1 MNKLL
6 TMTCCCLLTAGCTLR
21 EDYSRPEIDT
31 TGLFGRGAEESAESL
46 ASLPWREL
54 FADPCL
60 QSLISK
66 GLMNNSDLAAARLR
80 LQQAQATL
88 MASRRAFLPSLSL
101 TPQASANRYQD
112 AAPGYPWSL
121 AAAASW
127 EADIFARLANSEKQA
142 AAAVEQGKAYQQ
154 AVQTA
159 LIASLANG
167 YYNLLMLDAQWDITR
182 ETLATWEETLRTL
195 RLQKEAGLATEAAVA
210 QAAANKLAAE
220 AEALT
225 LQQQITTAENAC
237 CTLLGQAPARIPRTT
252 LSQQPSPR
260 PLLAGKPLQLLSRR
274 PDVRQAE
281 AALAQS
287 FYGIQIARSAFYPQA
302 TLQGSAGW
310 SNNTGETIANPALW
324 LLQSTLSLA
333 QPLFSQGKNEA
344 QLRIARAQYEENLL
358 AFRQSLIKA
367 AAEVNDALAQGQTA
381 GKRLERDAEQIAQL
395 QKAVASSRLLLEHSG
410 AGSYLEVLTAQQSLL
425 QAQLTEVSDKV
436 AQLQAVVKLYQ
447 ALGGGME

>member
-127 EADIFARLANSEKQA
+127 EA
-142 AAAVEQGKAYQQ
+142 
-154 AVQTA
+154 
-159 LIASLANG
+159 
-167 YYNLLMLDAQWDITR
+167 
-182 ETLATWEETLRTL
+182 
-195 RLQKEAGLATEAAVA
+195 
-210 QAAANKLAAE
+210 
-220 AEALT
+220 EALT

-237 CTLLGQAPARIPRTT
+237 CTLLGEAPARIPRTT
-252 LSQQPSPR
+252 LSRQPSPR